1 MLTPWGAALEPQNT
15 DQAKNQRLLKERIR
29 MKTSLIRT
37 VVMVAGIAFNLASAS
52 PVSGD
57 EPATLQKD
65 KIFKGTVAAVDQ
77 KEKTISAKDFWG
89 TKIFNIGD
97 SCTVSLED
105 QPSASL
111 ADLRPGQKV
120 EIGYENAQGVPVAD
134 RIAQHNLVFTGYI
147 NAIDPAKRTLT
158 VKHGGFTRNFALAGD
173 CTVVIK
179 DDNTKALGDLK
190 LGHTVNVIYESAND
204 SLLARRIEQ
213 KSPTFAGTIKAI
225 DAETRTV
232 KAKDM
237 LAEKTFHLA
246 NGCQIVVGGKLGGS
260 LSDLRIGDRFAF
272 TYEDM
277 DGVLV
282 VDRIGHDTISSG
294 MENAQAMKSN

>member
-1 MLTPWGAALEPQNT
+1 
-15 DQAKNQRLLKERIR
+15 

-37 VVMVAGIAFNLASAS
+37 MVMVAGIAFNLTSAS
-52 PVSGD
+52 PVNGD
-57 EPATLQKD
+57 EPATVQKD
-65 KIFKGTVAAVDQ
+65 KIFKGTVTAVDQ

-89 TKIFNIGD
+89 AKFFNVGNT
-97 SCTVSLED
+97 CAVSLED

-120 EIGYENAQGVPVAD
+120 EISYENAQGVPVAD

-158 VKHGGFTRNFALAGD
+158 VKHGGFTRNFALADD

-179 DDNTKALGDLK
+179 DDNTKTLDDLK
-190 LGHTVNVIYESAND
+190 VGHTVNVIYESAND

-213 KSPTFAGTIKAI
+213 KSPTFTGTIKAI

-246 NGCQIVVGGKLGGS
+246 DGCQIVVGGKLGGS

-282 VDRIGHDTISSG
+282 ADWIGHDTASSG
-294 MENAQAMKSN
+294 VENTQAMKSTDASR